1 MKISVFDNDDGVAL
15 AAARMIAA
23 EARRAVAE
31 RGIFT
36 FAVSGGKTP
45 WTMLKDLASE
55 DLPWLKVHLFQID
68 ERIAPIGDSDRN
80 LTHLYEIFRTVEVET
95 PLPLENI
102 HPMPVNLNDP
112 MEGAKEYEQTIRK
125 LCGTPPVLDLAHL
138 GLGPDGHTASLVPGD
153 AVLDVVGR
161 DVALTGVYQG
171 RRRMTLTFEMI
182 NRSRMILWLATGEA
196 KVPMIARLQRADQS
210 IPAGKIIQENAFLLT
225 DTAAA
230 AGLQSVP

>member
-80 LTHLYEIFRTVEVET
+80 LTH
-95 PLPLENI
+95 
-102 HPMPVNLNDP
+102 P